1 MRLLFVSTGQDS
13 TPGSHSKWM
22 LQDKLIKSLEE
33 RNIECRRVVRREYLG
48 NVVARLPV
56 LNASKKRRFERLL
69 DEFKPD
75 AVVLDLPNDLGRIA
89 AGKKIPVLVYF
100 WDNWT
105 YQEMERRDRMI
116 YRSIY
121 HAVQARMMSPCLR
134 KASVILAETDS
145 IADIIREHHPRSSV
159 VTFPYSSIDM
169 DFWSDGGR
177 EDKGMT
183 LRHPCVG
190 LLQHANEWFKA
201 KEMLVLRR
209 VVEAL
214 PHVTFYWAGDGR
226 YRDRIL
232 EQLAGYSN
240 FKWLGALEY
249 PDRVRDYLSS
259 IDIYGL
265 ASAIEMSPY
274 SLKQAM
280 SMGVPAIVTDSDYIQ
295 ATMLDGKTGF
305 LVRRGD
311 YIGWIER
318 ISLLLGDVKRARD
331 MGRMGRRFVRD
342 NWDNGVAAERFV
354 GILKGIRPR

>member
-1 MRLLFVSTGQDS
+1 MCDSHQNVTLRLLCVCQE
-13 TPGSHSKWM
+13 SKLLPEREIIENLGEYSIAWKIVGTS
-22 LQDKLIKSLEE
+22 QFLEKG
-33 RNIECRRVVRREYLG
+33 VRR
-48 NVVARLPV
+48 LPI
-56 LNASKKRRFERLL
+56 LNRTKKKKFERLL
-69 DEFKPD
+69 DEFNPD
-75 AVVLDLPNDLGRIA
+75 FVMLDSPSELGPIA

-100 WDNWT
+100 WDNWS
-105 YQEMERRDRMI
+105 YREMERDKMV
-116 YRSIY
+116 YRSMY
-121 HAVQARMMSPCLR
+121 HAVRARVMNPCLKR
-134 KASVILAETDS
+134 ASVILAETDS
-145 IADIIREHHPRSSV
+145 VADTIREHHPRSSV
-159 VTFPYSSIDM
+159 TTFPYSSIDT
-169 DFWSDGGR
+169 DYWSGDGRNGR
-177 EDKGMT
+177 GMA

-201 KEMLVLRR
+201 KEMLILPR

-232 EQLAGYSN
+232 GPLAGYDN
-240 FKWLGALEY
+240 FEWLGALEY

-280 SMGVPAIVTDSDYIQ
+280 SMGVPAIVTDSDYIS

-311 YIGWIER
+311 HEGWIER
-318 ISLLLGDVKRARD
+318 ILLLLGDVERAQEV
-331 MGRMGRRFVRD
+331 GRQGRRFVRD
-342 NWDNGVAAERFV
+342 SWDSRLAAEKLV
-354 GILKGIRPR
+354 AILKSVRSK